1 MTYSFTEKKR
11 IRRQFG
17 TLPDVMELPY
27 LVKTQTDSYRDFLQ
41 ASSDPDKRD
50 NKGLEEV
57 FRSIFPINSASQ
69 NAALDYVSY
78 ELEDCLYTPEEC
90 RLKSISYAAK
100 SVSYTHLTLPTN
112 REV

>member
-41 ASSDPDKRD
+41 TSSDTDKRD
-50 NKGLEEV
+50 NRGLEEV

-78 ELEDCLYTPEEC
+78 ELEDCLYLQ
-90 RLKSISYAAK
+90 RNAG
-100 SVSYTHLTLPTN
+100 
-112 REV
+112 